1 MKYLLPILFACVPLF
16 RLESR
21 HEMAASMFDFYATH
35 ESKPYLME
43 IAANWL
49 TVRQV
54 GAYCEAEWE
63 HGDLNADGIVN
74 MEDFAI
80 YAGLKQGP
88 GF

>member
-1 MKYLLPILFACVPLF
+1 VKYLLPILFACVPLF
-16 RLESR
+16 RLEAR
-21 HEMAASMFDFYATH
+21 NDMAANMFDFYCQH
-35 ESKPYLME
+35 EGKPYLME

-49 TVRQV
+49 TVRRV

-80 YAGLKQGP
+80 YAGLN
-88 GF
+88 

>member
-16 RLESR
+16 RPECR
-21 HEMAASMFDFYATH
+21 DDMARSMFDFYAAH
-35 ESKPYLME
+35 EGKPYLTE

-80 YAGLKQGP
+80 YAGFAGN
-88 GF
+88 

>member
-16 RLESR
+16 RLETR
-21 HEMAASMFDFYATH
+21 PDMAASMFDFYQQH
-35 ESKPYLME
+35 EGKSYLSE

-49 TVRQV
+49 TVRKV
-54 GAYCEAEWE
+54 GAYCESEWE

-80 YAGLKQGP
+80 YAS
-88 GF
+88 FE